1 MIQSRLVVSMLLV
14 IVLAM
19 VLLWRLFD
27 LQVSQNERFVTL
39 SQHNRIELISVP
51 PVRGVIYDRN
61 GEVLAQNFSV
71 FNLEVSPDQIKN
83 MDDMLDELRQLVTLS
98 DRDIKRFRHLLKRRP
113 SFERQT
119 LRTNLSPEETARFS
133 VNRYRF
139 PGVELQARLQRAY
152 PKGELTS
159 HVLGYVGRISGRDL
173 DRMSKEDIT
182 AYRGTDYIGK
192 LGIESFYEQQLL
204 GEAGYEQVEINAH
217 GRVVREL
224 SRTPPI
230 AGRSLN
236 LTLDTSLQEVAT
248 HALQGYTG
256 ALVALEPSTGDVLA
270 FVSVPSYDSNLFVSG
285 IDEVSYKKLNQSLQ
299 RPLLNRALDGQYAP
313 GSTIKVFM
321 ALAGMT
327 AQVDPKQQ
335 VMCPGWYSLPN
346 HKHKYRC
353 WKKTGHGKLNM
364 HGSIVESCDVYY
376 YRLAKNLGIDFIYE
390 QFQAFG
396 FNKVTGVDLPG
407 EESGLIPSRAWKR
420 RARDEVWY
428 PGETI
433 ITGIGQGFMLATPLQ
448 LANSAA
454 LMANRGRRVTPHF
467 LSTPEGTNSSDNSTV
482 LSGIGSNLAP
492 NRPDAQMY
500 ENVIAAMR
508 DVVHGK
514 RGTARLLSA
523 NIDYELAGKTGTSQ
537 VINIAQ
543 DAKYEEDKIAKR
555 FRDHSLF
562 IAFAPVDNPKIAL
575 AVIVENGGNGSRT
588 AAPIA
593 GEVIDFYLKRIGVS
607 KDLPV
612 NDKLVGL

>member
-19 VLLWRLFD
+19 VLLWRLFY
-27 LQVSQNERFVTL
+27 LQVSQNELFVTL
-39 SQHNRIELISVP
+39 SQDNRIDLVSVP

-71 FNLEVSPDQIKN
+71 FNLEVSPDQIEN
-83 MDDMLDELRQLVTLS
+83 IDDMLDELGQLVTLS
-98 DRDIKRFRHLLKRRP
+98 EHDIKRFRNLLERRP

-119 LRTNLSPEETARFS
+119 VRTDLSPEETARFS
-133 VNRYRF
+133 VNQYRF
-139 PGVELQARLQRAY
+139 PGVELQARLQRSY

-159 HVLGYVGRISGRDL
+159 HVLGYVGRISVLDL
-173 DRMSKEDIT
+173 NRMSKEGDA

-204 GEAGYEQVEINAH
+204 GEVGYEQVEINAH
-217 GRVVREL
+217 GRVVRKL
-224 SRTPPI
+224 SRTPPK
-230 AGRSLN
+230 AGSSLN
-236 LTLDTSLQEVAT
+236 LTLDISLQEAAT

-270 FVSVPSYDSNLFVSG
+270 FVSVPGYDSNLFVSG
-285 IDEVSYKKLNQSLQ
+285 IDDVSYKKLKQSSQL
-299 RPLLNRALDGQYAP
+299 PLLNRALNGQYAP

-346 HKHKYRC
+346 YKHKYRC
-353 WKKTGHGKLNM
+353 WKKIGHGKLDM
-364 HGSIVESCDVYY
+364 HGSIVQSCDVYY
-376 YRLAKNLGIDFIYE
+376 YRLAKNLGIDLIHQ

-396 FNKVTGVDLPG
+396 FNKVTGVDLNG
-407 EESGLIPSRAWKR
+407 EKSGLIPSSAWKLR
-420 RARDEVWY
+420 ERGEVWY

-454 LMANRGRRVTPHF
+454 LMANRGRRVTPRF
-467 LSTPEGTNSSDNSTV
+467 LSTPEDANSSDSSTV
-482 LSGIGSNLAP
+482 LSDIEPNLAP
-492 NRPDAQMY
+492 NQPNAQMY
-500 ENVIAAMR
+500 EDVIAAMR
-508 DVVHGK
+508 DVVHGE
-514 RGTARLLSA
+514 RGTARRLSA

-562 IAFAPVDNPKIAL
+562 IAFAPIDNPKIAL
-575 AVIVENGGNGSRT
+575 AVIVENGGSGSRT

-593 GEVIDFYLKRIGVS
+593 GKVIDFYLKRIGVS
-607 KDLPV
+607 KNLSV
-612 NDKLVGL
+612 NDELVGL